1 MAVYF
6 CERCKCNHVL
16 GRHCPK
22 DEPLIVEDEIV
33 DDYEMLWKDPLR
45 AMYDESWILYKTGLI
60 VIAAI
65 LSAGLAGYYF
75 FG

>member
-6 CERCKCNHVL
+6 CEQCKVNHAV
-16 GRHCPK
+16 GSCPLDV
-22 DEPLIVEDEIV
+22 DE
-33 DDYEMLWKDPLR
+33 YEMLWKDPLR
-45 AMYDESWILYKTGLI
+45 AMYDESWTLYKTGLI

-65 LSAGLAGYYF
+65 LTAGLAGYYF